1 MGVIGN
7 YYLNGPSLASAT
19 NIYSDAALTT
29 PAPDGFY
36 SEGGLYRESIGGV
49 LGALNTCESCV
60 ASCPV
65 TMNSNMAGPGFYT
78 LEVNLGTDTGAVVII
93 YTPRDTPHGI
103 LTTYQ
108 GSTYNAL
115 SSPIDGYHAA
125 SSPVRATYL
134 GSSTDPCSTGLVSGS
149 PYAGTIDYE
158 WLTSSYYATGLQ
170 TNVFVAPGDASFT
183 TASNPGSCVMV
194 VPKSASV
201 TPNLLIQMPVP
212 SACAGLIASL
222 SVACP
227 VKLTA
232 FDAAKINSICGDTYD
247 RVFYNVPVTGGY
259 GSPALYD
266 WVFTDPN
273 GETVLEDGDYN
284 FDIGTNGSICTIA
297 NGIITNIVA
306 CP

>member
-78 LEVNLGTDTGAVVII
+78 LEVNLGTDTGAVVIV

-134 GSSTDPCSTGLVSGS
+134 GNSTDPCSTGLVSGS

-232 FDAAKINSICGDTYD
+232 FDAAKINSICFDTYD

-284 FDIGTNGSICTIA
+284 FDIGTTGSICTIA